1 MAMKS
6 WSSGMMIGPIRCAIF
21 VGAIII
27 LAPAFSLSYI
37 MPPQQIL
44 QLMEDNF
51 SGFKSQLITQVV
63 ETGIN
68 EEGVTSRFIKERLW
82 IRAADGALLVKTEET
97 VNDRKKWDYG
107 YRLLFLSHNQAG
119 LNRILTQLGIDIE
132 TVGLE
137 RFDGHVAYR
146 IGKKEPGYPKLFID
160 KERLLPLFIAYFP
173 REMDPLRWI
182 GIRFKGYQKTD
193 NGWYPSEINRFENGQ
208 LIERYSV
215 LNLEANKATPP
226 SFFRSSARGS
236 KEEGSVIEGSES
248 PEEERLRR
256 IIRSFEEEY
265 Q

>member
-1 MAMKS
+1 MTRPKEFL
-6 WSSGMMIGPIRCAIF
+6 IGTKRSAIL
-21 VGAIII
+21 VSAIIVM
-27 LAPAFSLSYI
+27 APAFSLSYV

-44 QLMEDNF
+44 QLVGANF

-63 ETGIN
+63 EAGIN
-68 EEGVTSRFIKERLW
+68 EEGVTSRFVKETLW
-82 IRAADGALLVKTEET
+82 IRSADDALLVKTEEA
-97 VNDRKKWDYG
+97 VDDRKKWDYG
-107 YRLLFLSHNQAG
+107 YRLLFLSHNQASF
-119 LNRILTQLGIDIE
+119 NRILIQLGIDIE

-146 IGKKEPGYPKLFID
+146 IGKKEAGYPKLFID
-160 KERLLPLFIAYFP
+160 KDRLLPLFIAYFP
-173 REMDPLRWI
+173 REMGPSRWT

-193 NGWYPSEINRFENGQ
+193 NGWYPSEINRFEDGQ

-215 LNLEANKATPP
+215 LSLEANKATPP
-226 SFFRSSARGS
+226 SFFRSSVRDSREDGS
-236 KEEGSVIEGSES
+236 MIEGSDS